1 MLLCSGGGKSPTVLP
16 NGPLGLPMN
25 QKKKK
30 NQTFQSNLSAFSSLR
45 ADKDIYADASQDM
58 LKLNLNGLQLD
69 LTKIC
74 FGEPKLYA
82 MITSPLLL
90 KEM

>member
-30 NQTFQSNLSAFSSLR
+30 KTFQSNPSAFSSLR
-45 ADKDIYADASQDM
+45 ADKDIYAD
-58 LKLNLNGLQLD
+58 
-69 LTKIC
+69 
-74 FGEPKLYA
+74 
-82 MITSPLLL
+82 TS
-90 KEM
+90 